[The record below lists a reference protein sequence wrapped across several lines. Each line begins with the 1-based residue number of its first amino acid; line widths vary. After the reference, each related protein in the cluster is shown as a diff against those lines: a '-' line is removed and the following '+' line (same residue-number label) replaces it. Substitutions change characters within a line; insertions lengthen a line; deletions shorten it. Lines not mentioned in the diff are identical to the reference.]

1 MITTR
6 EIYGKFKNTLHR
18 EICKHKKQ
26 FFYSWKKLFAHS
38 SFNDFFY
45 QQFEFHGEIKSKN
58 LIFLVS
64 CSEIGHLHIFLGT
77 KKVPRK
83 FKKRSLFSEN
93 WKIRNDCICISE
105 VAVVRLNI
113 GSSISDRVAYS
124 CTLKR
129 EYVIKSFWEDVI
141 YGHPRSRNVNWNRYK
156 LLNLHTHFF
165 LISSPVHS
173 A

>member
-113 GSSISDRVAYS
+113 GVPYQTGLRIRVPWRGNMWS
-124 CTLKR
+124 KVFEKT
-129 EYVIKSFWEDVI
+129 SFMDILGQEMLAEKDT
-141 YGHPRSRNVNWNRYK
+141 N
-156 LLNLHTHFF
+156 F
-165 LISSPVHS
+165 LIYIQIYF
-173 A
+173 